1 MLNLKTDQRNVGTH
15 DILAPDTAM
24 LKPVCHFPCP
34 FDTPLIL
41 GLNFL
46 RISDVKKEGLLRQKR
61 GNTNFVTVQLCH
73 LVVSMC
79 IALQEGHSIET
90 GEACGLL
97 GNVVTVSRVLSPPML
112 VNEKTDNE

>member
-1 MLNLKTDQRNVGTH
+1 MVKTYSSNLPFAKLMTVWRKARTN

-46 RISDVKKEGLLRQKR
+46 RISDEKNREITAQETKTLVLLQS
-61 GNTNFVTVQLCH
+61 N
-73 LVVSMC
+73 SA
-79 IALQEGHSIET
+79 I
-90 GEACGLL
+90 
-97 GNVVTVSRVLSPPML
+97 
-112 VNEKTDNE
+112 